1 MIQILALHDD
11 VVVIDKPAGIATIPE
26 RTGEAESV
34 VEQLRRERGEPLWI
48 VHRLDR
54 EVGGVLLFARTAE
67 AHRALS
73 MAFEKR
79 EVEKVYE
86 ALTEG
91 AAAAG
96 ATFRWE
102 NLLLRGKKRA
112 YESPHGKNAITEAEV
127 IATGPLRWRV
137 RPLTGRNHQIRVHLS
152 AAGFPIVGDALYGAT
167 TPWPAGIALRAVKLT
182 IPAIG
187 DAPARVFEAP
197 GP

>member
-1 MIQILALHDD
+1 MIPLLAEHPDLI
-11 VVVIDKPAGIATIPE
+11 VVDKPAGMPTIPE
-26 RTGEAESV
+26 RTGDREAV
-34 VEQLRRERGEPLWI
+34 VDRLRADRGEALWV

-54 EVGGVLLFARTAE
+54 EVGGVLVLARTAD

-73 MAFEKR
+73 IAFEKR
-79 EVEKVYE
+79 SVEKDYE

-91 AAAAG
+91 VAPVG

-102 NLLLRGKKRA
+102 NKLLRGKKRA
-112 YESPHGKNAITEAEV
+112 YASPHGKPAVTEAEV
-127 IATGPLRWRV
+127 IGAGPLRWRL
-137 RPLTGRNHQIRVHLS
+137 RPLTGRNHQLRVHLA

-167 TPWPAGIALRAVKLT
+167 TPWADGIALRAVRLA

-187 DAPARVFEAP
+187 DVPARVFEAK